1 MTPSELWG
9 PSGPYNA
16 YSKKT
21 VKECV
26 RMCGNACWFQ
36 SKWSHAEFIL
46 NIIHLLT
53 CIFMT
58 AFHGYSLHLWTLCAR
73 FHIHTRQTFCPPPST
88 FALLL
93 VGRALQDR
101 ILQFQAQ
108 NGRHVSELSQ
118 GSRELHRPTN
128 LLCIPSQNPL
138 GWLSVN
144 STRGLGCFYIIHH
157 IHSSPDVVIS
167 KGNLLW
173 VIMLETDIKYASR
186 ITCFICCGCGLAMQ
200 REQVQKERKKWFWW
214 GLIAS
219 LDQTL
224 NLSCTQ

>member
-1 MTPSELWG
+1 
-9 PSGPYNA
+9 
-16 YSKKT
+16 
-21 VKECV
+21 
-26 RMCGNACWFQ
+26 MCGNACWFQ

-58 AFHGYSLHLWTLCAR
+58 VFHGYSLHLWTLCAR

-118 GSRELHRPTN
+118 GPRELHRPTN
-128 LLCIPSQNPL
+128 LLCIPSQNPQ

-157 IHSSPDVVIS
+157 IRSSPDVVIS

-173 VIMLETDIKYASR
+173 VIMLETDKVCFKDHLYHMLWVWPRNAAWASSK
-186 ITCFICCGCGLAMQ
+186 
-200 REQVQKERKKWFWW
+200 REEKWFWW

>member
-1 MTPSELWG
+1 
-9 PSGPYNA
+9 
-16 YSKKT
+16 
-21 VKECV
+21 
-26 RMCGNACWFQ
+26 MCGNACWFQ

-46 NIIHLLT
+46 NTIHLLT

-58 AFHGYSLHLWTLCAR
+58 VFHGYSLHLWTLCAR

-118 GSRELHRPTN
+118 GPRELHRPTN
-128 LLCIPSQNPL
+128 LLCIPSQNPQ
-138 GWLSVN
+138 GWLNVN

-157 IHSSPDVVIS
+157 IRSSPDVVIS

-186 ITCFICCGCGLAMQ
+186 ITCIICCGC
-200 REQVQKERKKWFWW
+200 VSSKCSVSKFKKRGKMVLMRPNSVTGSDFKPE
-214 GLIAS
+214 LHTINK
-219 LDQTL
+219 QHFPPP
-224 NLSCTQ
+224 